1 MNTEFISGQYDWGLV
16 VVSYVIAGFAAY
28 VAITVVHRVFE
39 TAAEQWRWL
48 ILGALAMGCGIW
60 SMHMVGMQAF
70 AMPIPVGYAVGK
82 TVASL
87 LAAIA
92 VASLAL
98 YVSSREQLGLGAVLV
113 GALLMGAGICVM
125 HYMGMAAMEM
135 SPAIQYDPGLF
146 SASVIIAV
154 AASGAALWIL
164 FNLRRISRHRRTP
177 ARLLAAAIMAAAIS
191 GMHYTGMAAA
201 NFPLGTVCGAVDGL
215 GGTWT
220 TLAVAVFSLLLAGVI
235 AGLVRADAAKHA
247 HLREQRARREDED
260 RARFLSLYDP
270 QTKLPNRAS
279 FQQEIVN
286 FMSRAKRSGVNF
298 DLYYCSVN
306 FPGEPSDEIIDD
318 AIDGIAK
325 RLRAGCQPG
334 DFLARYARQEFVFLR
349 ARMHEHDAPE
359 AVRQTLRVACSAPI
373 DVRSEVVSPQSH
385 IGFAQ
390 YPSDGDNSRTL
401 LFAATRSADATPS
414 TPTRGRFALVR

>member
-16 VVSYVIAGFAAY
+16 VLSYVIAGFAAY

-70 AMPIPVGYAVGK
+70 AMPIPVGYAIGK
-82 TVASL
+82 TFASL

-98 YVSSREQLGLGAVLV
+98 YVSSREQLGPGAVLV
-113 GALLMGAGICVM
+113 GAVLMGTGICVM
-125 HYMGMAAMEM
+125 HYLGMAAMEM
-135 SPAIQYDPGLF
+135 SPAIQYDPALF
-146 SASVIIAV
+146 TASVIIAV
-154 AASGAALWIL
+154 VASGAALWTL
-164 FNLRRISRHRRTP
+164 FKLRRIARHRRTP
-177 ARLLAAAIMAAAIS
+177 ARLLAAAIMAAAIT

-215 GGTWT
+215 GGIWT
-220 TLAVAVFSLLLAGVI
+220 TLAVAVFSLLLAALIV
-235 AGLVRADAAKHA
+235 GLVRADAARHA
-247 HLREQRARREDED
+247 ERREQRARREDED
-260 RARFLSLYDP
+260 RARFGSLYDP

-298 DLYYCSVN
+298 DLYYCSIN
-306 FPGEPSDEIIDD
+306 FPGEASDEIVDD
-318 AIDGIAK
+318 AIDAIAR
-325 RLRAGCQPG
+325 RLRSCQPG
-334 DFLARYARQEFVFLR
+334 DFLARYARREFVILKVR
-349 ARMHEHDAPE
+349 VHQHDAPE
-359 AVRQTLRVACSAPI
+359 AVRQTLRAACSAPLDI
-373 DVRSEVVSPQSH
+373 RSEAVSPQAH

-390 YPSDGDNSRTL
+390 YPSDGDHSRML
-401 LFAATRSADATPS
+401 LFAATRSADAAPATPA
-414 TPTRGRFALVR
+414 RGHFALPR